1 MTINEAFH
9 IAVLL
14 LIVVGVIIGHFVET
28 RRNRSV
34 EDIERIR
41 SEREAEVERTARR
54 SL

>member
-1 MTINEAFH
+1 MTISETFH

-34 EDIERIR
+34 EDLERMR
-41 SEREAEVERTARR
+41 RERKAEVERAARKSR
-54 SL
+54 